1 MNHLGN
7 FVPDIIIC
15 NLFQKILLHCVLILV
30 KRDIVMIWNES
41 GGKKSNQQL
50 YGLFSFSFNFYF
62 SFNWK
67 QYVVSAVLYILSI
80 MGITMVLGDL
90 TRKYDGRVRRFI
102 RDVWISYLETQ
113 QQDDIE
119 MDRMDG
125 TQPSS
130 PNAPEEED
138 APP

>member
-1 MNHLGN
+1 
-7 FVPDIIIC
+7 
-15 NLFQKILLHCVLILV
+15 
-30 KRDIVMIWNES
+30 
-41 GGKKSNQQL
+41 
-50 YGLFSFSFNFYF
+50 
-62 SFNWK
+62 
-67 QYVVSAVLYILSI
+67 

-138 APP
+138 PPL